1 MRETEREAGRIKISQ
16 QTYVEELA
24 EQYGVRYDDGIPLSA
39 ACKLWDFDPEEPD
52 VDHPFRELVGVLL
65 WIARLT
71 RPDILNAVRAVARY
85 CSSPKMVH
93 WKAALGILGYTVRTK
108 TFGISFQRGTVEG
121 FSLVAFCDADYASRA
136 ADRRPTS
143 GGVIMCVGGAVFC
156 FSNIQRCVTLST
168 TEAEYVA
175 MLSLIHI

>member
-52 VDHPFRELVGVLL
+52 VDHPFRELIGALL

-71 RPDILNAVRAVARY
+71 RPDILNAV
-85 CSSPKMVH
+85 SSSSEVLQFAEDGVLEGRP
-93 WKAALGILGYTVRTK
+93 WILGSTVRTK
-108 TFGISFQRGTVEG
+108 TFGISFQRGTTVEG

-136 ADRRPTS
+136 ADRRSTS
-143 GGVIMCVGGAVFC
+143 RGVIMCAGGAVFC
-156 FSNIQRCVTLST
+156 FSKTQRCVTLST
-168 TEAEYVA
+168 TQR
-175 MLSLIHI
+175 